1 MNKKIV
7 VTGMGALTSLGFDHE
22 TLWQSLLSKKS
33 AVKNISFDG
42 VDMDQ
47 YGSKVGAPVENFSIQ
62 NFFEADKGLK
72 KNGRMTNF
80 ALTASKLALEDAGL
94 KFDII
99 KNRSATYTYQVKDI
113 DTSRCGVLLGIGV
126 QNMDICEKYH
136 TIYMKHNGPKK
147 ISPFALPYIPTNIAP
162 AIVTEKFGLTG
173 PSYAVSTACASGT
186 HSLIDAYRLLQTGT
200 TDLLIAGGC
209 EACMTPYVFGGFDS
223 MYALSRRNDDPD
235 TASRP
240 FDKNRDGFV
249 MAEGAG
255 LLVLET
261 ESHALKRGAH
271 IYAELLGGA
280 MSSDAFH
287 ITKPRP
293 DGSSAIRMINTA
305 LESAGIGKDEVDY
318 INCHG
323 TATPLNDPSES
334 FILKQVFGE
343 RAYKIPMNSTKSMLG
358 HSIGASGGIEAI
370 VLIKT
375 IQSNLIHPTKNLTD
389 PDLYFEDPSCPQFDK
404 RCDLDYVPDKP
415 REKTV
420 DIALSESFGFG
431 GQNSVVVFKRY

>member
-7 VTGMGALTSLGFDHE
+7 VTGMGTLTPLGFDHE

-33 AVKNISFDG
+33 AVKNVSFDG

-62 NFFEADKGLK
+62 NFFEPDKGLK

-99 KNRSATYTYQVKDI
+99 KTSSATYTYQVKDL
-113 DTSRCGVLLGIGV
+113 DMSRCGVLLGIGV
-126 QNMDICEKYH
+126 HNMDVSEKYH
-136 TIYMKHNGPKK
+136 TIHMKHNGPKK
-147 ISPFALPYIPTNIAP
+147 VSPFALPYIPTNIAP

-186 HSLIDAYRLLQTGT
+186 HSLIDAYRLLQSGT
-200 TDLLIAGGC
+200 ADLLIAGGC

-235 TASRP
+235 KASRP

-249 MAEGAG
+249 MGEGAG

-261 ESHALKRGAH
+261 ESHALKRGAN

-358 HSIGASGGIEAI
+358 HSIGASGGIEAV

-375 IQSNLIHPTKNLTD
+375 IQSNLIHPTKNLTE